1 MAAANGAGAIDPAA
15 RGSGWPSLAAW
26 YWINAALLVVTVLAP
41 VWIRAALH
49 RYHNLDLGYF
59 AQALHGI
66 RWNDFDPFIPARNLR
81 LFSDHFDPILILF
94 APLAHVMEPAYASL
108 LVDQAL
114 VLLTPI
120 PILLLARGRA
130 ELVGLGYVATTY
142 LLFNR
147 AILLAIDFPV
157 HPTAWAAP
165 FVVAFAVGLILRST
179 WLQVVAAILLMACKE
194 EFPFAVLAI
203 GAVLVL
209 GRDRRP
215 GQAGQAGWILVSL
228 ASAWTILAFVVRPA
242 MLGDTANH
250 AARVLGPL
258 GAAPVATIVDRLR
271 SLDYVKPLL
280 QALVPL
286 APILYWRARRGLTPQ
301 WPFIAALV
309 PLLGIRFVTH
319 AWGLH
324 YMSPIPAFLAAA
336 FLGPDLVRLPRRV
349 VIAVAALTLL
359 VSVEPLAKGVA
370 SYKSLREFSSPRY
383 EAIESARRYLER
395 ERDGAVLTHGNLAPL
410 LAGRGD
416 VWGMGGWQSARDT
429 IDYRFFLAETPPHGN
444 PYPWTH
450 EQAAALIDSWRRDPT
465 SRIVRDDAE
474 IFFAERTTW
483 RKRGNGAA
491 VAAPD
496 TSAGAATSAR

>member
-1 MAAANGAGAIDPAA
+1 MAAANGAVEPG
-15 RGSGWPSLAAW
+15 RERSWPSLATW
-26 YWINAALLVVTVLAP
+26 YWINAAVLVVAVLVP
-41 VWIRAALH
+41 VWMRTALH

-66 RWNDFDPFIPARNLR
+66 RWNDLDPFIPARNLR

-114 VLLTPI
+114 LLLTPL

-130 ELVGLGYVATTY
+130 ELLGLGYVATTY

-165 FVVAFAVGLILRST
+165 FVVALAVGLIRRAT
-179 WLQVVAAILLMACKE
+179 WLTVASALLLMACKE

-203 GAVLVL
+203 GAALL
-209 GRDRRP
+209 LARDRR
-215 GQAGQAGWILVSL
+215 AGQEGRRGWVLVAL
-228 ASAWTILAFVVRPA
+228 ASVWTILAFVVRPA

-258 GAAPVATIVDRLR
+258 GAAPVATILDRLR

-280 QALVPL
+280 QALIPL
-286 APILYWRARRGLTPQ
+286 APVLYWRARQGLPPQ
-301 WPFIAALV
+301 WPFLLALV
-309 PLLGIRFVTH
+309 PLLGIRFVTN

-336 FLGPDLVRLPRRV
+336 FLGPDLVRLPRKYV
-349 VIAVAALTLL
+349 VAVAALVLA
-359 VSVEPLAKGVA
+359 VGIAPLAKGIG
-370 SYKSLREFSSPRY
+370 SYRSLPDFAAPRY
-383 EAIESARRYLER
+383 RAIESARLYLKR
-395 ERDGAVLTHGNLAPL
+395 EPEGAILTHGNLAPL
-410 LAGRGD
+410 LAARGN
-416 VWGMGGWQSARDT
+416 VWGMGGWQSERDT
-429 IDYRFFLAETPPHGN
+429 IDYRYLLAEIPPRGN

-450 EQAAALIDSWRRDPT
+450 EQAAALIESWRRDPAN
-465 SRIVRDDAE
+465 RILRDDAQL
-474 IFFAERTTW
+474 FFAERTTW
-483 RKRGNGAA
+483 RKR
-491 VAAPD
+491 P
-496 TSAGAATSAR
+496 AGGR

>member
-26 YWINAALLVVTVLAP
+26 YGINAAVLVVTVLAP

-66 RWNDFDPFIPARNLR
+66 RWNDLDPFIPARNLR

-147 AILLAIDFPV
+147 AILLAVDFPV

-165 FVVAFAVGLILRST
+165 FVVALAVGLLLRST
-179 WLQVVAAILLMACKE
+179 WLQVVSAILLMACKE

-209 GRDRRP
+209 GRDRRDRRS
-215 GQAGQAGWILVSL
+215 GWYLVAL
-228 ASAWTILAFVVRPA
+228 ASLGTILAFVVRPA

-258 GAAPVATIVDRLR
+258 GAAPLATIADRLR
-271 SLDYVKPLL
+271 ALDYVKPLL
-280 QALVPL
+280 QALIPL
-286 APILYWRARRGLTPQ
+286 APVLYWRARRGLPPQ
-301 WPFIAALV
+301 WPFLAALV

-336 FLGPDLVRLPRRV
+336 FLGPDLVRLPRKV
-349 VIAVAALTLL
+349 VIAVAALALL
-359 VSVEPLAKGVA
+359 VSVEPLAKGIG
-370 SYKSLREFSSPRY
+370 SYRSLREFASPRY

-450 EQAAALIDSWRRDPT
+450 EQAAALIDSWRRDPA
-465 SRIVRDDAE
+465 SRLLRDDAE
-474 IFFAERTTW
+474 LFFAERTTW
-483 RKRGNGAA
+483 RKRGSGAA
-491 VAAPD
+491 AAPARPD
-496 TSAGAATSAR
+496 SSAGGPAGGR